1 LTLCRW
7 LVLVAALCGG
17 ALALWWLEY
26 ARAGITISPL
36 MVGTTPATVYRVAET
51 GPVPVVV
58 IAHGFA
64 GSRQLMEGFALAVA
78 RAGYIAVSYDLM
90 GHGRNPAPM
99 SGDVTVIG
107 GTTTLLMDE
116 LARVSDAALALPGA
130 DGRLALVGH
139 SMASDI
145 VVRQAVRDSRV
156 GAVVAVSMFSG
167 AVTAVE
173 PANLLVVAG
182 AWESML
188 VAEAAKALQ
197 LAAPDASLGQ
207 TVGDPAAGTGRR
219 ALLAPS
225 VEHVGVLYS
234 RTTLTETRDWLNASF
249 GRSGGTGTG
258 VAGAARA
265 GTGIAGAGIAGAGVA
280 GTGVAGTGGDFIPL
294 RGGWIALLLTAVVA
308 LAWPLSGLLR
318 RFRAGMPPVRLP
330 VGRFLGAVLVPALA
344 APLILWPLDTRFLP
358 VLVADYLALHFALF
372 GVFALAMAACFG
384 GVRRVS
390 MAALWLV
397 VPVALYCEIL
407 FGGALDR
414 YVAAFWPT
422 GGRVIVVAAMA
433 IGAVP
438 FMLADA
444 VLTEAGRAPLW
455 RVLVVRGL
463 ALASLGLA
471 VALDFEGLFFL
482 IIILPII
489 LLFFLLFGTVGGW
502 VGRAT
507 WRPEVAGVALG
518 VFLAWALGV
527 TFPMFAA

>member
-1 LTLCRW
+1 
-7 LVLVAALCGG
+7 
-17 ALALWWLEY
+17 
-26 ARAGITISPL
+26 
-36 MVGTTPATVYRVAET
+36 VYRVAET

-78 RAGYIAVSYDLM
+78 QAGYIAVSYDLM
-90 GHGRNPAPM
+90 GHGRNPVPM
-99 SGDVTVIG
+99 SGDVTVID

-188 VAEAAKALQ
+188 AAEAAKALQ

-249 GRSGGTGTG
+249 GRSGVAGAG
-258 VAGAARA
+258 VAGA
-265 GTGIAGAGIAGAGVA
+265 GVAGAGVA

-294 RGGWIALLLTAVVA
+294 RGGWIALLLIAVVA

-318 RFRAGMPPVRLP
+318 RFRAGVPPIRLP

-372 GVFALAMAACFG
+372 GVFALAMAARFG

-397 VPVALYCEIL
+397 VPVALYCVIL